1 MTMSDPIA
9 DMLTRIRNANTAK
22 HDTVD
27 VPSSKMKLAIAQI
40 LFDEG
45 YIKKFDI
52 IEEGGFKT
60 IHITLKYGADKNEKI
75 ISGIKRISKPG
86 LRVYAG
92 KEDMPKVLGGL
103 GIAIVSTTQGV
114 VTDKKARELGVGG
127 EVLAFVW

>member
-9 DMLTRIRNANTAK
+9 DMLTRILNANTAK

-103 GIAIVSTTQGV
+103 GIAIVSTNQGV